1 METGQT
7 KICTITNDD
16 TGLLDGKLVVKKH
29 VINND
34 GGSTQAAYFTLFV
47 TGNNPS
53 TTSFQG
59 SEDGEEVLLSPG
71 QYLRYLK
78 VSSLGLI

>member
-29 VINND
+29 VIKID
-34 GGSTQAAYFTLFV
+34 GGIV
-47 TGNNPS
+47 
-53 TTSFQG
+53 
-59 SEDGEEVLLSPG
+59 PG
-71 QYLRYLK
+71 RLILPYL
-78 VSSLGLI
+78 